1 MLTNIICLSIRTKT
15 TLLSWLYTLT
25 YNISIYVCVE
35 YCVSACVYVH
45 VNALYLLV
53 IHKYFLLGTGTVRQ
67 NRLNKVPVKK
77 KAIMEKKNIERGFTD
92 IAYLEDVELVAWK
105 DNRPVYVASNKY
117 TGSANQTSKKWSRSE
132 KKTVN
137 VPTPDSVTQYN
148 LSMGGVD
155 IMDMMVSKYRT
166 KYRRHKGYWPIF
178 AWSINL
184 QVVQAWRL
192 RNKKN
197 GVQEPLIS
205 FIREL
210 TVGIFAQH

>member
-1 MLTNIICLSIRTKT
+1 ML
-15 TLLSWLYTLT
+15 Y
-25 YNISIYVCVE
+25 
-35 YCVSACVYVH
+35 
-45 VNALYLLV
+45 
-53 IHKYFLLGTGTVRQ
+53 KYFLLGTGTVRQ

-117 TGSANQTSKKWSRSE
+117 TGSATQTSKKWSRSE

-137 VPTPDSVTQYN
+137 VPTPDSVKQYN

-166 KYRRHKGYWPIF
+166 KYRRRKWYWPIF

-197 GVQEPLIS
+197 GVQEPLLS

-210 TVGIFAQH
+210 TVGIFAQHGHPAAKKKCLRPLQVAITEQLRYDGLEHWPSYTPLDKNNKPKRMLCKL